1 MHFKNSKKK
10 IRTTIIEI
18 INDKSLTRLE
28 KRKSIVTVIVS
39 KEVDCLTILVIGRM
53 NKKDKE

>member
-39 KEVDCLTILVIGRM
+39 KEVDCLTILVIERM

>member
-1 MHFKNSKKK
+1 M
-10 IRTTIIEI
+10 TTIEI

-39 KEVDCLTILVIGRM
+39 KGVDCLTILVIGRM